1 MERFTNRKKV
11 CAPHKNG
18 KSKTCFSRQS
28 LLKIAK
34 SLGIIKSLKSKKRT
48 ETLWNEI
55 RDKLSNKCNNDETCW
70 VDKVPEIKKLRDPDI
85 QMFTFKPKM
94 PNEWKKNKNEW
105 LDTYNIYNV
114 MIQAEKV
121 YDDFNFFGPVP
132 SDCPTSINCELS
144 NLDPMELRKKNINKV
159 GIVFNLDVSTG
170 PGTHWTAVFMNVK
183 NGELDY
189 FDSYGS
195 KPIPLINK
203 FMKNMAEKFNKNNI
217 EPTLVYNDKRH
228 QYGASECGMYSMYF
242 ILKRLTGDSM
252 YNISSKKIT
261 DKKMNDLR
269 KAFYRD

>member
-1 MERFTNRKKV
+1 MERFTNSKKV

-34 SLGIIKSLKSKKRT
+34 SLGLIKSLKSKKRT

-55 RDKLSNKCNNDETCW
+55 RKKLANKCNNETCW
-70 VDKVPEIKKLRDPDI
+70 VDKVPEVKQLRDPEI
-85 QMFTFKPKM
+85 EMFTFKPKM
-94 PNEWKKNKNEW
+94 PEEWKSNKHTW

-121 YDDFNFFGPVP
+121 FDDFNFFGPVP

-144 NLDPMELRKKNINKV
+144 NLDLMRLKKNKINKI
-159 GIVFNLDVSTG
+159 GIVFNLDISTG
-170 PGTHWTAVFMNVK
+170 PGTHWTAVFIDVEK
-183 NGELDY
+183 GELDY

-203 FMKNMAEKFNKNNI
+203 FMTDMADKLNKNKI
-217 EPTLVYNDKRH
+217 KPVLVYNDLRH
-228 QYGASECGMYSMYF
+228 QFGGSECGMYSMYF
-242 ILKRLTGDSM
+242 ILKRLSGDTM
-252 YNISSKKIT
+252 YDISRKKIT

-269 KAFYRD
+269 KVFYRN